1 MPPPAHPDAPLPSPA
16 AAVLRRDAGGAAL
29 AAAVAVRVRYAECD
43 PMKIAHH
50 SVYAVWY
57 ELART
62 ELLRLRGMAY
72 RDCEA
77 AGVFFVVA
85 RLSTRFRR
93 PALYDDL
100 LSVEVESLH
109 STGVKIE
116 HRYRLL
122 RGRELLA
129 TGESTLACVDADG
142 RLRGV
147 PTELLHEDASDAS
160 G

>member
-1 MPPPAHPDAPLPSPA
+1 MSTPASPDASPPSPDA
-16 AAVLRRDAGGAAL
+16 AILLRDAGGGAI
-29 AAAVAVRVRYAECD
+29 AAAVPVRVRYAECD
-43 PMKIAHH
+43 PMRVAHH

-93 PALYDDL
+93 PARYDDL
-100 LSVEVESLH
+100 LTVEVESLV
-109 STGVKIE
+109 SAGVKIE

-147 PTELLHEDASDAS
+147 PAELLHEEAA